1 MERVMFTK
9 TFLKDLF
16 ERAIKTAAQTLVLA
30 VGASQGFDLFTAD
43 WRTLGAAAAG
53 GFIMSVLSSLASKPF
68 GDRESASVVGSGW
81 VSITTN
87 GSVDNG

>member
-1 MERVMFTK
+1 MFTK
-9 TFLKDLF
+9 QFLKDLL

-30 VGASQGFDLFTAD
+30 IGAAQGFDLFTAD

-53 GFIMSVLSSLASKPF
+53 GFVLSVLSSVASIPL
-68 GDRESASVVGSGW
+68 GDRSSPSVIGSDW

-87 GSVDNG
+87 GPVDNG